1 MEIRLNE
8 RHIMALNFLL
18 VAVLAYF
25 AAVSVNDIIAMRLTP
40 SQAALPR
47 AVSRIDDGTPINR
60 PRKAYQEIVQRDIF
74 NLQAAPQEHKEVVE
88 QLDLHL
94 TLIGVSSFSTGK
106 PFAIIENA
114 SGQQGV
120 YKVGDVIPAGA
131 GKLIEVDADRAVIDH
146 NGKRV
151 AINLPKEDLPGPV
164 MSAKPIEVPAAVDS
178 ADDADSTD
186 EAFDPNVEDL
196 GDNHYKIPKGTLDH
210 SMSNLSQLLTQ
221 IRAVPNIQDGKTN
234 GFALSEIEPGSV
246 FDEMGLEEGDVI
258 RSVNG
263 QSITDPAQAMGMMGA
278 LSNQTHLT
286 VQVFRDGKPTTLIYQ
301 IQ

>member
-47 AVSRIDDGTPINR
+47 AVSLIDDGTPINR

-106 PFAIIENA
+106 
-114 SGQQGV
+114 
-120 YKVGDVIPAGA
+120 
-131 GKLIEVDADRAVIDH
+131 
-146 NGKRV
+146 
-151 AINLPKEDLPGPV
+151 
-164 MSAKPIEVPAAVDS
+164 
-178 ADDADSTD
+178 
-186 EAFDPNVEDL
+186 
-196 GDNHYKIPKGTLDH
+196 
-210 SMSNLSQLLTQ
+210 
-221 IRAVPNIQDGKTN
+221 
-234 GFALSEIEPGSV
+234 
-246 FDEMGLEEGDVI
+246 
-258 RSVNG
+258 
-263 QSITDPAQAMGMMGA
+263 
-278 LSNQTHLT
+278 
-286 VQVFRDGKPTTLIYQ
+286 
-301 IQ
+301 